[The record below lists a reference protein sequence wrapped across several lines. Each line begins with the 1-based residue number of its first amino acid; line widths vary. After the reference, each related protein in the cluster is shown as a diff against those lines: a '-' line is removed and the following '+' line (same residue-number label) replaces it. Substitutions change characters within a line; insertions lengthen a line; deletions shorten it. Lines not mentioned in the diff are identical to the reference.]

1 MFLSHC
7 AIVRQALW
15 LYVGV
20 RRSPYPLYD
29 ARHTRCM
36 TAAIRAVD
44 GRRTMN
50 FLL

>member
-7 AIVRQALW
+7 TIVRQALW
-15 LYVGV
+15 LYVRV
-20 RRSPYPLYD
+20 QRLPYPLYD
-29 ARHTRCM
+29 ARRTRCM

-50 FLL
+50 ILL